1 MNQKTTHEL
10 NIVTRIV
17 LNELPVNWKW
27 MIGVGL
33 LMIIL
38 GTLGL
43 IASSVLTLTS
53 VLIFGGF
60 IFAAGIIQFAHAI
73 QAKEK
78 EWGGKLQHF
87 AIAIIYIVAGLVIF
101 WDPFSTSFILMIF
114 LASVFAVIGVAR
126 IWYAFYC
133 KRQDWRW
140 LLPALLGLFDL
151 VLTGMILATLPESAF
166 WLIGLFI
173 AIEILFNGWFIL
185 FLGLRVRKTDV
196 SYFDR

>member
-60 IFAAGIIQFAHAI
+60 ILRQGSYSLLMQFRR
-73 QAKEK
+73 KK
-78 EWGGKLQHF
+78 KN
-87 AIAIIYIVAGLVIF
+87 
-101 WDPFSTSFILMIF
+101 
-114 LASVFAVIGVAR
+114 GVAN
-126 IWYAFYC
+126 YN
-133 KRQDWRW
+133 
-140 LLPALLGLFDL
+140 
-151 VLTGMILATLPESAF
+151 ILQ
-166 WLIGLFI
+166 
-173 AIEILFNGWFIL
+173 
-185 FLGLRVRKTDV
+185 
-196 SYFDR
+196 